1 MYLVSVKKSFTI
13 FCLIALLLST
23 SSLTLFYWVQE
34 QWHEQERFTNID
46 AGELY
51 AKAYSENYTD
61 HQITLQLKDKSIL
74 PEGYQWEEE
83 GREFSH
89 EGMFYDIVSL
99 TKTDTGWELIASS
112 DEEEAEIVAKQHK
125 SQHADKEIAGQH
137 HSKKQKTN
145 FNFSLYDQCFET
157 SYLKEITLLNKLNY
171 TTYQD
176 RLMQLCL
183 GQVSPPPKAV

>member
-1 MYLVSVKKSFTI
+1 MKKSISI

-23 SSLTLFYWVQE
+23 SSLTLFFWVQE
-34 QWHEQERFTNID
+34 QWHEQERFANID
-46 AGELY
+46 AGELF
-51 AKAYSENYTD
+51 AKGYSENETY
-61 HQITLQLKDKSIL
+61 HQVILQLKDKYIL
-74 PEGYQWEEE
+74 PEGYQWEEK
-83 GREFSH
+83 GREFSY

-99 TKTDTGWELIASS
+99 TKTDTGWELIAAS

-125 SQHADKEIAGQH
+125 SQHANKEIAGQH

-157 SYLKEITLLNKLNY
+157 SYLKEITFLNKHKY
-171 TTYQD
+171 STYKD
-176 RLMQLCL
+176 DLTKLYL